1 MSRRL
6 NSNQSEL
13 MAEQKGE
20 QQILAAAEVYEVERF
35 KSG

>member
-1 MSRRL
+1 
-6 NSNQSEL
+6 